1 MSVGPA
7 FDEAKE
13 TMTRMTNER
22 ERARRRME
30 GLCEHPT
37 DAKQGRGKQF
47 RTKKERDAHLR
58 SQIQELAVARAEKE
72 ELLNEKQSKLRQIV
86 VSEGLEAGVSTLAW

>member
-1 MSVGPA
+1 M
-7 FDEAKE
+7 
-13 TMTRMTNER
+13 
-22 ERARRRME
+22 
-30 GLCEHPT
+30 HPT

-72 ELLNEKQSKLRQIV
+72 ELLHEKQSKLRQIV